1 MSCSLVIGKGE
12 LEEDLQFSK
21 VVSSDIDGGSDIFE
35 VIPFV
40 KHPFC
45 NRHHVFPASSLTH
58 SLH

>member
-12 LEEDLQFSK
+12 LEEDLQFAK
-21 VVSSDIDGGSDIFE
+21 VVSSDIDGGSVIFE

-45 NRHHVFPASSLTH
+45 HRHHVSQFRHHLCH
-58 SLH
+58 